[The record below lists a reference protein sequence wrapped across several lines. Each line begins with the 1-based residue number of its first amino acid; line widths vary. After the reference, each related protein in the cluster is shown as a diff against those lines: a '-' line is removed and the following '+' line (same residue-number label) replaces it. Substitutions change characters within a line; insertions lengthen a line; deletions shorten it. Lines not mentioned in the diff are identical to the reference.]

1 MDATDRLFLMV
12 VLVSLASSVLVLSLY
27 VQWKRH
33 KNPMPSS
40 EKADLV
46 FNLMRTSGLIVCTD
60 KEVNGKSV
68 ATIESVCD
76 VKVLVEQVENGNLR
90 LIDLENWKRRSDGTV
105 VAHTED
111 A

>member
-1 MDATDRLFLMV
+1 MDATDKLFLMV
-12 VLVSLASSVLVLSLY
+12 VLVSLSSSVLTLSLHEM
-27 VQWKRH
+27 WKRH
-33 KNPMPSS
+33 KNPMPSA

-60 KEVNGKSV
+60 KEVNGKPM

-76 VKVLVEQVENGNLR
+76 IRTLVEQVENTNLR
-90 LIDLENWKRRSDGTV
+90 LIELENWKRRSDGTV
-105 VAHTED
+105 VARTED